1 MMKALLLVCLVTSVA
16 KANHPHHHHHHMSH
30 STGSS
35 GQFVHSLAYKLPG
48 AASFF
53 RIKQVFPRY
62 GHFLNSIVFYK
73 QGSLL
78 IIVVFFL
85 QKHNKG
91 FGLLFLASL
100 DLDA

>member
-1 MMKALLLVCLVTSVA
+1 MHGDLGRAMMKALLLLCLVTSVA
-16 KANHPHHHHHHMSH
+16 KANHPHHHHHMSH
-30 STGSS
+30 STGS

-62 GHFLNSIVFYK
+62 GHFLNSYK

-78 IIVVFFL
+78 KFVIFFY
-85 QKHNKG
+85 KNTKV
-91 FGLLFLASL
+91 SVCCS
-100 DLDA
+100 